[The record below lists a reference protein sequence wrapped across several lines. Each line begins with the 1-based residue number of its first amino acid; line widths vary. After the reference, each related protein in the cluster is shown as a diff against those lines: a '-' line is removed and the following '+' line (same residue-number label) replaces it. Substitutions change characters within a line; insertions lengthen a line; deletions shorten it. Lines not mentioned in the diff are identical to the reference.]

1 MRNFTLSHLG
11 PQGPQGEE
19 PVMSVSGP
27 GERDS
32 FLRERVSH
40 TEPQMLTVAID
51 LDVMP
56 WKVYC
61 G

>member
-1 MRNFTLSHLG
+1 
-11 PQGPQGEE
+11 
-19 PVMSVSGP
+19 MSVSGP